1 MKRSVVRDQVEVG
14 VRNGSEEQRFARF
27 RFRDL
32 DFVSIVLDLDDVA
45 DRALWG
51 AIGPMLIAP
60 ETDFRVVRPTIWH
73 THSFPSAR
81 AGPERGDV
89 HDLLVVAG
97 GHPGHDPVSQRIENE
112 ARQ

>member
-1 MKRSVVRDQVEVG
+1 VARNQVEVG

-32 DFVSIVLDLDDVA
+32 DFLSIVVDLDDVA

-51 AIGPMLIAP
+51 AIGPMLIAA

-73 THSFPSAR
+73 THSFHLRVPAPSGRSAR
-81 AGPERGDV
+81 RERRSADIAFVAVTGGD
-89 HDLLVVAG
+89 
-97 GHPGHDPVSQRIENE
+97 
-112 ARQ
+112 AR

>member
-1 MKRSVVRDQVEVG
+1 MARNQVEVG

-32 DFVSIVLDLDDVA
+32 DFVSIVADPDDVP

-73 THSFPSAR
+73 AHSFPSAR
-81 AGPERGDV
+81 AGPDRSVGPKRAPIGGSGRGSTAV
-89 HDLLVVAG
+89 PRSLSVIS
-97 GHPGHDPVSQRIENE
+97 P
-112 ARQ
+112 

>member
-1 MKRSVVRDQVEVG
+1 MARNQVEVG

-32 DFVSIVLDLDDVA
+32 DFVSIVVDLDDVA

-60 ETDFRVVRPTIWH
+60 ETDAPIVQFWRRLLLGVLLGSVRIAYGSGRVSGFRDCGT
-73 THSFPSAR
+73 AL
-81 AGPERGDV
+81 AG
-89 HDLLVVAG
+89 LLAAL
-97 GHPGHDPVSQRIENE
+97 P
-112 ARQ
+112 

>member
-1 MKRSVVRDQVEVG
+1 VVRNQVEVG

-32 DFVSIVLDLDDVA
+32 DFVRIVVDLDDVA
-45 DRALWG
+45 NRALWG

-81 AGPERGDV
+81 AGPDRSVGPKRAPIGGSARG
-89 HDLLVVAG
+89 LCGNGWLSA
-97 GHPGHDPVSQRIENE
+97 IL
-112 ARQ
+112 

>member
-1 MKRSVVRDQVEVG
+1 MKPVRGPKRVEAG
-14 VRNGSEEQRFARF
+14 VRNGSEEQRSARF

-32 DFVSIVLDLDDVA
+32 DLVSIVADLGDGA

-60 ETDFRVVRPTIWH
+60 ETDFRVVRPAIWH

-81 AGPERGDV
+81 AGPERSVGPQRAPIGGSGAAIIT
-89 HDLLVVAG
+89 LAG
-97 GHPGHDPVSQRIENE
+97 MHAASR
-112 ARQ
+112 